1 MAATRAM
8 TLGCLPCTVSGETG
22 KLNRHKRYRLSG
34 RHRYANWALLVIDE
48 FGLDQIEREECPKAA
63 HLLYKVIVSRHH
75 KRSTILIT
83 NIDFDAWASYLG
95 DAPLATAML
104 DRLVDGA
111 VVIKIKGPSYRASR
125 VGTPLAEPTR

>member
-1 MAATRAM
+1 ALADKSLTE
-8 TLGCLPCTVSGETG
+8 TLRWC
-22 KLNRHKRYRLSG
+22 
-34 RHRYANWALLVIDE
+34 ANFDLLVIDE

-83 NIDFDAWASYLG
+83 NVDFDALASYLG

-104 DRLVDGA
+104 DRLGAGA
-111 VVIKIKGPSYRASR
+111 VFTKNKGRSSRASG
-125 VGTPLAEPTR
+125 VATPLAAPPR